1 MRKSILTLFLVAATT
16 LSAQSTWKADKAHS
30 SINFGI
36 THLLISEVQGKFT
49 DFDIEATANDAFD
62 SPSFKVSIQ
71 TTSIDTDNTRR
82 DDDLRGERFF
92 EVATYPTMTFTTTA
106 YEKTGDKTF
115 VLTGDLNM
123 HGITKPVKLTGKLNG
138 IITDQRSQKLKAGLK
153 LTGTLNRQDFNVG
166 ADRAPVGDEVEM
178 TINLEMAQQ

>member
-1 MRKSILTLFLVAATT
+1 MRKSILILFLVATAT
-16 LSAQSTWKADKAHS
+16 LSAQGTWKADKAHS

-82 DDDLRGERFF
+82 DDDLRSERFF
-92 EVATYPTMTFTTTA
+92 EVATYPTMTFTTTS
-106 YEKTGDKTF
+106 YEKTGDNTF
-115 VLTGDLNM
+115 VLTGDLNV
-123 HGITKPVKLTGKLNG
+123 HGITKPVKLAGKLNG
-138 IITDQRSQKLKAGLK
+138 IITDQRSQKLKAGIK

>member
-1 MRKSILTLFLVAATT
+1 MRKSILILFLVAAAT
-16 LSAQSTWKADKAHS
+16 LSAQGTWKADKAHS

-82 DDDLRGERFF
+82 DDD
-92 EVATYPTMTFTTTA
+92 
-106 YEKTGDKTF
+106 
-115 VLTGDLNM
+115 
-123 HGITKPVKLTGKLNG
+123 
-138 IITDQRSQKLKAGLK
+138 
-153 LTGTLNRQDFNVG
+153 
-166 ADRAPVGDEVEM
+166 
-178 TINLEMAQQ
+178 